1 MLEIVLKKLICFLML
16 FFLGGSFLFGW
27 DGYDYDEG
35 EYVEI
40 EKGNL
45 VRKYK
50 DIEVY
55 HYGDG
60 TYHDEEVQGFHGDEL
75 ETYDYDTGEFHYYE
89 MD

>member
-1 MLEIVLKKLICFLML
+1 MLPIFGNAL
-16 FFLGGSFLFGW
+16 LFGW
-27 DGYDYDEG
+27 DGFDYEEG

-45 VRKYK
+45 VRRYK

-60 TYHDEEVQGFHGDEL
+60 SYPDEEVQGFFGNEL
-75 ETYDYDTGEFHYYE
+75 ETYDYGTGEFHYYE